1 MHDSHKEIRMISNL
15 GMNDAS
21 INYEVA
27 LEVLG
32 QSMQPFIRAMN
43 SEKAKANPSAA
54 LIEYCEARKRALSRL
69 QNNLRADDMTTI
81 MSILDK
87 DDPHAN
93 LFR

>member
-1 MHDSHKEIRMISNL
+1 MIANL

-43 SEKAKANPSAA
+43 SEKEKPNPSAA
-54 LIEYCEARKRALSRL
+54 LIEYCEARKQALSRL
-69 QNNLRADDMTTI
+69 QDHLPADDLTTI
-81 MSILDK
+81 MAILDK
-87 DDPHAN
+87 DDPLAN
-93 LFR
+93 LFRS